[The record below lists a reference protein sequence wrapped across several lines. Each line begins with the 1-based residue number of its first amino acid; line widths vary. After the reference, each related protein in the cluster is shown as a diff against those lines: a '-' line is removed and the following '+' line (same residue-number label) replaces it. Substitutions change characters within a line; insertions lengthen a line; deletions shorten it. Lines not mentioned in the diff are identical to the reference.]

1 MQNNNYIYL
10 VVGVIL
16 GIVLVNIFPSWASV
30 GLNSRYPNMMSGYM
44 MGQNTGGN
52 IMGDLDRHFIEQMIP
67 HHEDAVVMAELALEK
82 SQKTEIKT
90 LAQNIIT
97 SQTGEIN
104 EMRSWYKDWFGAN
117 VPSSVSYMGNSMV
130 NHSQG
135 QMMGGMMGDET
146 DIEGLKNATDFDAE
160 FIRQMIPHHQ
170 MAVMMA
176 QMVAVTSARNEIKKL
191 AEDIIQAQT
200 DEISQMREW
209 YLNWYNK

>member
-1 MQNNNYIYL
+1 MHKSIIIAL
-10 VVGVIL
+10 IIGIIVGGFVWERLRPQADVAESSLAI
-16 GIVLVNIFPSWASV
+16 
-30 GLNSRYPNMMSGYM
+30 
-44 MGQNTGGN
+44 
-52 IMGDLDRHFIEQMIP
+52 DRHFIEQMIP
-67 HHEDAVVMAELALEK
+67 HHEDAVVMAEMALEK
-82 SQKTEIKT
+82 SQKTEIKA
-90 LAQNIIT
+90 LARNIIT

-104 EMRSWYKDWFGAN
+104 EMRSWYKKWYNTD
-117 VPSSVSYMGNSMV
+117 VPDSVSYMGHSMI

-200 DEISQMREW
+200 DEINQMREW
-209 YLNWYNK
+209 YQNWYNK